1 MKIKGQSKNKPSAKT
16 TNTTPIA
23 MVVMVLCLAVI
34 IGTIELSKL
43 ASFKFI
49 ADHRNTFV
57 SIELTVFVKN
67 DITSTSMIVKM
78 LTIRSARFNFI
89 FIG

>member
-1 MKIKGQSKNKPSAKT
+1 MPKLKANLSISLRLSLLGNKAERRVYPGKNNTKGKPRT
-16 TNTTPIA
+16 TLI
-23 MVVMVLCLAVI
+23 
-34 IGTIELSKL
+34 
-43 ASFKFI
+43 
-49 ADHRNTFV
+49 
-57 SIELTVFVKN
+57 TVFVKN